1 MMVVR
6 RWYLFVSATIGLQ
19 GFTWSFIWLLYGVFV
34 TSGRLIETT
43 ALQLATLIVCLPL
56 WLGHWWWAER
66 LAGRDLEER
75 GSTIRQLYL
84 YGNLVA
90 FLLPLIG
97 SMIDLL
103 SVSLRL
109 LINRPPADP
118 VAQFWYGTIASC
130 TLGVLFAYHGLVA
143 RHDAAR
149 GHLVN
154 SGAFIRRL
162 YLFVAAGVG
171 LLVYAGGA
179 VGLIQVLGES
189 GVSSLSRLVD
199 ASVGMIV
206 GLGIWGGHW
215 WLIQQ
220 LFVSA
225 DEEERGSVLRK
236 VYLYLVIVIAS
247 LVAVTN
253 ATILLAGLFRQA
265 LGLPIFGRLIDGLA
279 PVIVATLIALYHGYV
294 LRADAALIP
303 EAPRQAG
310 IRRVAWY
317 LVAAVGQ
324 LALVGG
330 LGGLLSVLIRS
341 VASAGIIS
349 ELREPLAWFSAM
361 LIVGV
366 VVWGWCWRR
375 VQQMATLSGEIGLL
389 ERSSLTRRIY
399 LFGFLFVASLTLL
412 IALMYI
418 LFRLISIALGQT
430 FAGDLVADL
439 AQAIAY
445 SLIAGGVL
453 ATHSLALRTDTR
465 LREAAERARQVQK
478 RAVIFAERELAHQIM
493 KALQQQF
500 PQLKLAIVGQEPDT
514 DRERQLAT
522 ADVIVGAWR
531 PSDGLSQL
539 ARSPASKLLVPLAD
553 QNWMWI
559 GVEPVTETDIS
570 RQLVQAMRQFLAG
583 VPLRPHR
590 GLSAGVVLGVVIAIL
605 LIILLLSGALIF
617 LIPWFVF

>member
-130 TLGVLFAYHGLVA
+130 TLGVLFAYHSLVA
-143 RHDAAR
+143 RHDAAH

-199 ASVGMIV
+199 ASVGIIV

-265 LGLPIFGRLIDGLA
+265 LGLPVFGRLIDGLA

-570 RQLVQAMRQFLAG
+570 RQLVQAMRQFLASA
-583 VPLRPHR
+583 PLRPHR

>member
-66 LAGRDLEER
+66 LAGRDREER
-75 GSTIRQLYL
+75 VSAIRQLYL

-225 DEEERGSVLRK
+225 DEEERESVLRK

-253 ATILLAGLFRQA
+253 ATILLAGLFHQA
-265 LGLPIFGRLIDGLA
+265 LGLPVFGQLIDGLA

-570 RQLVQAMRQFLAG
+570 RQLVQAMRQFLASA
-583 VPLRPHR
+583 PLRPHR

>member
-34 TSGRLIETT
+34 TSGQLIETT
-43 ALQLATLIVCLPL
+43 ALQLAALIVCLPL

-66 LAGRDLEER
+66 LADRYPDER
-75 GSTIRQLYL
+75 ASGIRQLYL
-84 YGNLVA
+84 YGHLTA

-97 SMIDLL
+97 SVTDLL
-103 SVSLRL
+103 SVLLRL
-109 LINRPPADP
+109 LVNRPPADP
-118 VAQFWYGTIASC
+118 MAQFWYGTIASC

-143 RHDAAR
+143 RNDAAR

-179 VGLIQVLGES
+179 VGLIQVLGAS
-189 GVSSLSRLVD
+189 SVSSLSRLVD
-199 ASVGMIV
+199 ASVGTIV
-206 GLGIWGGHW
+206 GLGVWVGHW
-215 WLIQQ
+215 MLLQQ
-220 LFVSA
+220 LFVGA
-225 DEEERGSVLRK
+225 DEIEQQSVLRK

-247 LVAVTN
+247 MVAVTN
-253 ATILLAGLFRQA
+253 ATIILASLFRQA
-265 LGLPIFGRLIDGLA
+265 LGLPVFGQLIDGLA
-279 PVIVATLIALYHGYV
+279 PVIVATLIALYHGHI
-294 LRADAALIP
+294 LQTDATLVS

-324 LALVGG
+324 LAMVAG

-341 VASAGIIS
+341 LAGAGVVS
-349 ELREPLAWFSAM
+349 DLREPLAWFSAM
-361 LIVGV
+361 IIVGI

-375 VQQMATLSGEIGLL
+375 VQQMAALGGEIGLL

-399 LFGFLFVASLTLL
+399 LFGFLFVASLTIL

-453 ATHSLALRTDTR
+453 ATHSLALRTDNR
-465 LREAAERARQVQK
+465 LREAAERARQAQK
-478 RAVIFAERELAHQIM
+478 RAVIFAEEALAQQIM
-493 KALQQQF
+493 TALQQQF
-500 PQLKLAIVGQEPDT
+500 PELKLAIARQEPGT
-514 DRERQLAT
+514 DDAQQLAT
-522 ADVIVGAWR
+522 ADMIVGAWR
-531 PSDGLSQL
+531 PSDDLSQL
-539 ARSPASKLLVPLAD
+539 TRSPAYKLLVPLAD

-559 GVEPVTETDIS
+559 GVEPATETDIS
-570 RQLVQAMRQFLAG
+570 RQLVQAVRQFLAG
-583 VPLRPHR
+583 EPLRPQR
-590 GLSAGVVLGVVIAIL
+590 GLSAGVVLGGVIAVL
-605 LIILLLSGALIF
+605 LIILLLSGTLIF
-617 LIPWFVF
+617 LFSLFVF

>member
-66 LAGRDLEER
+66 LAGRDREER
-75 GSTIRQLYL
+75 VSAIRQLYL

-143 RHDAAR
+143 RHDAAH

-199 ASVGMIV
+199 TSVGMIV

-265 LGLPIFGRLIDGLA
+265 LGLPVFGQLIDGLA

-341 VASAGIIS
+341 VASADIIS

-430 FAGDLVADL
+430 FVGDLVADL

-465 LREAAERARQVQK
+465 LREAAERARQAQK
-478 RAVIFAERELAHQIM
+478 RAVIFAERELAQQIV

-583 VPLRPHR
+583 APLRSHR